1 MCLTSSQ
8 GKRCTE
14 LGEDLLGERTSHCL
28 WGGGGHGWDTAVS
41 MPRGSPRAA
50 GHQTLPKSVLSGLG
64 KETASYLT
72 SVTVSSARR
81 DTVALQGT
89 SPSLRTLEMTLQRLD
104 IPISQV

>member
-1 MCLTSSQ
+1 MSDKLPGEAMHRT
-8 GKRCTE
+8 GRGTAG
-14 LGEDLLGERTSHCL
+14 GEDVPLCVGWGWAWVEHCP
-28 WGGGGHGWDTAVS
+28 W
-41 MPRGSPRAA
+41 GSPRAA

-72 SVTVSSARR
+72 SVTMSSARR

>member
-8 GKRCTE
+8 GKPCTE
-14 LGEDLLGERTSHCL
+14 LGEELLGERTSHCL
-28 WGGGGHGWDTAVS
+28 GGGGGRNTAVS
-41 MPRGSPRAA
+41 MPRGSPRAL

-72 SVTVSSARR
+72 SVTVSSGQR

-89 SPSLRTLEMTLQRLD
+89 SPSLRTLEMTPQRLD